1 MSDTE
6 RKNDK
11 PGIRQ
16 VIASVLAS
24 FIGVQ
29 SSKNRERDFKHGK
42 FSHFVIVG
50 LVLTVL
56 FVLVL
61 YGVVKLVLGLAGV

>member
-1 MSDTE
+1 MEKKDE
-6 RKNDK
+6 K
-11 PGIRQ
+11 PGLRQ
-16 VIASVLAS
+16 VVGSVLAS

-29 SSKNRERDFKHGK
+29 SSKNRERDFRHGK

-50 LVLTVL
+50 LVLTGL
-56 FVLVL
+56 FVLLL